1 MICGAL
7 RENSLSNHKKV
18 IPFRQSGGPR
28 SSQEKW
34 QFSDYAGF
42 EEWYQE
48 LSEEG
53 QDTFDSVLKTN
64 GNTPIPKHWNSS
76 KMLQGEYK
84 QEGLWEWCF
93 FADGCQQRVIGVFG
107 EKRKEAIFLLGCTH
121 KQRIY
126 QPAECLNTALKRAKE
141 VRQGKAKL
149 NGREVRSDI

>member
-1 MICGAL
+1 MICRGL
-7 RENSLSNHKKV
+7 RENSLPNHKKV

-28 SSQEKW
+28 NSQEKW

-107 EKRKEAIFLLGCTH
+107 KK
-121 KQRIY
+121 
-126 QPAECLNTALKRAKE
+126 
-141 VRQGKAKL
+141 RQGGDLPSGLYPQAK
-149 NGREVRSDI
+149 DIPTSRMPEHSAQTSKGSPAGKGEAKWARG